1 MKDLTNEEQRSQL
14 EQKVLSTAR
23 TWRKSIMLAKFGS
36 AHDMHLKAIVEL
48 VEFELKHGQRP
59 R

>member
-1 MKDLTNEEQRSQL
+1 MRELTNDEHRAEL
-14 EQKVLSTAR
+14 EQAVLNTAR

-48 VEFELKHGQRP
+48 VEFELRHGRKYE
-59 R
+59 